1 MFLCK
6 CCLLCDDRPADF
18 YVCVYVC
25 LCVWVSD
32 IQMDRGRC
40 RGASW
45 ERGPRSLSPPSLICT
60 LWLTVLFLVTLET
73 VSCSISSFQFAE
85 PDCQSNP
92 QPMAPPPET
101 CNQPQCSIY
110 LFLFIRSLSS
120 CTLLHCYHGNRL
132 GRYTVYKYSQCK
144 PKLPWWQK
152 SKSIRTTWSKSLGW
166 TVE

>member
-1 MFLCK
+1 MTDLHVSMCA
-6 CCLLCDDRPADF
+6 CMC
-18 YVCVYVC
+18 VCVC
-25 LCVWVSD
+25 EWVTYRWTMAGAEVHHGRGGLAPD
-32 IQMDRGRC
+32 I
-40 RGASW
+40 
-45 ERGPRSLSPPSLICT
+45 SPPSLICT